1 MIAMQ
6 TRKIAEIDVSTIC
19 LGTMTFGS
27 PVAAED
33 AVRIVHW
40 ALDNGINF
48 IDTADMYE
56 GYSRFLG
63 SAGGVA
69 EQILG
74 SALKDRREQAVV
86 TTKAGNPVGEPDPN
100 ISRQHLTQQLDRSLK
115 YLQTDY
121 VDLFELHRP
130 DGKTPFEES
139 VAAMADF
146 VKSGKIRHWGFSNFD
161 TSQIRE
167 LIRICDDGGYPRPVV
182 SQPPYS
188 WLKRD
193 IEADHIPTCRE
204 FGIAITPYQPLQGGL
219 LTGKYKRGQSLPQDS
234 RAGDGVWLEAPD
246 DEMFERLERFEAEA
260 AEAGLTASHYAVK
273 WVLDQPGL
281 TACVVGVKR
290 IEQLQ
295 DLAASLA

>member
-1 MIAMQ
+1 MQ
-6 TRKIAEIDVSTIC
+6 TRKLADIDVSAIC

-27 PVAAED
+27 PVTAED

-40 ALDNGINF
+40 ALENGVNF

-56 GYSRFLG
+56 GYARTLG
-63 SAGGVA
+63 SEGGVA

-74 SALKDRREQAVV
+74 TALRDRREQAVI
-86 TTKAGNPVGEPDPN
+86 TTKAGNPVGEPDFN

-121 VDLFELHRP
+121 VDIFELHRP
-130 DGKTPFEES
+130 DGKTPFGES

-161 TSQIRE
+161 ATQIRE
-167 LIRICDDGGYPRPVV
+167 LIQICDDGSYPRPVV

-188 WLKRD
+188 WLNRD
-193 IEADHIPTCRE
+193 VEIDHLPTCRE
-204 FGIAITPYQPLQGGL
+204 FGIAVTPYQALQGGL
-219 LTGKYKRGQSLPQDS
+219 LTGKYRRGQSPPEGS
-234 RAGDGVWLEAPD
+234 RAGDGIWLQSPD
-246 DEMFERLERFEAEA
+246 DEMLDKLEQFEAEA
-260 AEAGLTASHYAVK
+260 AQANLSASQYAVK
-273 WVLDQPGL
+273 WILDQPGL

-295 DLAASLA
+295 DLTSLLV